1 MTTTPISRRAFLG
14 RGIGTLGAV
23 YFLDGGGRALASAPA
38 PATTLPPTTD
48 PRDLSS
54 FGFMFP
60 RLRPFRPDADPNVT
74 VANLAALAQ
83 SMQDPN
89 LPAQDNLDSM
99 SGLTYAGQFI
109 DHDLTLD
116 LVPQPNTF
124 IDPTTINNYETFR
137 FDLSSL
143 YGGGP
148 RVSPQLYEPDR
159 VHFLVQETNVNGVRD
174 LPRNPDGTAILVEH
188 RNDENEIISQ
198 IHTLFL
204 KFHNAVV
211 DQLGLGFEEARAMV
225 IRYYQW
231 FVLHEFLPDIVGQ
244 DVVDGMLRGK
254 IRQFYNP
261 GNPRR
266 CMTPVEWSTAA
277 YRFGHSMVRLAYQ
290 VTTQTGKI
298 QVFNA
303 AGNDLHGG
311 RPLPFG
317 RQIDFGQFLTQLR
330 RPENDDAHFNF
341 PRFIDTL
348 ISKSLFALPIGG
360 PSGAE
365 ASGSNTLPFRNLVRG
380 FFYGTPSGQDVAA
393 AMRVPVIAPT
403 DAIDPAVV
411 PGFQTATP
419 LWYYILKE
427 SELQGGKKL
436 GTVGGR
442 IVADVF
448 LGLLRADGDG
458 LLHPD
463 FRRFKPMPPIA
474 SAPGQFSLAD
484 AAVFAGVAVR
494 P

>member
-1 MTTTPISRRAFLG
+1 MTSAPLNRRTFLG

-23 YFLDGGGRALASAPA
+23 YLLDGEGRGLGSAA
-38 PATTLPPTTD
+38 AATLPPTTD
-48 PRDLSS
+48 ANDLSS

-60 RLRPFRPDADPNVT
+60 GLPPFGPDDDPNVT
-74 VANLAALAQ
+74 VSNLAALAL

-89 LPAQDNLDSM
+89 LADRDNLDSM

-116 LVPQPNTF
+116 LVPQPDTF
-124 IDPTTINNYETFR
+124 IDPTTINNFETFR

-148 RVSPQLYEPDR
+148 HVSPQLYEPDGA
-159 VHFLVQETNVNGVRD
+159 HFLIQEVNVNGVRD

-211 DQLGLGFEEARAMV
+211 DQLGLGFEDARATV
-225 IRYYQW
+225 VQYYQW
-231 FVLHEFLPDIVGQ
+231 FVLHEFLPEIVGQ
-244 DVVDGMLRGK
+244 DVVDGMLGGTIPR
-254 IRQFYNP
+254 FYKP
-261 GNPRR
+261 GNPHR

-330 RPENDDAHFNF
+330 RAENDDAHFNF

-360 PSGAE
+360 QSGAE
-365 ASGSNTLPFRNLVRG
+365 ATGSNTLPFRNLVRG
-380 FFYGTPSGQDVAA
+380 FFYGTSSGQDVAA
-393 AMRVPVIAPT
+393 AMGVPVIAPT
-403 DAIDPAVV
+403 DAVDPAIV
-411 PGFQTATP
+411 PGFETATP

-427 SELQGGKKL
+427 SELQGSKKL

-442 IVADVF
+442 IVTDVF
-448 LGLLRADGDG
+448 LGLLKADKDG
-458 LLHPD
+458 LLHGNGGKFSPQ
-463 FRRFKPMPPIA
+463 PPIA
-474 SAPGQFSLAD
+474 SAPGQFCLAD